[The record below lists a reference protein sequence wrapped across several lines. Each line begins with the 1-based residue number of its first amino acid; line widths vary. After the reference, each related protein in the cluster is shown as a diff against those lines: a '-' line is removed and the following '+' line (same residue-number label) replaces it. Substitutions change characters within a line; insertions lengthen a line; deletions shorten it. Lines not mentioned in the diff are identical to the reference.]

1 MVEKEYS
8 KIDIGIV
15 GGGTLCR
22 ELIKK
27 TAPGLSARVTAVA
40 DTDSQSPGLA
50 LARKLGLKI
59 FSDFHELC
67 EPRHDIDLIIITVP
81 EQSIFDDILETKS
94 PHIRVLA
101 YHVFKLFWEAIGFE
115 EKRLRE
121 RTEEMALIMNGI
133 QDFILVITPEMEIAD
148 VNEALLLQMHRSRED
163 VVGRKCYEIFQNLN
177 HQCNSRDIICPLK
190 EVIRNKSYTRQVMTR
205 KNAHN
210 EASYFE
216 VNVYPIW
223 EKSGKIFKF
232 IEISR
237 DITARFKE
245 EEEITRRLEQMVEE
259 RTRQLQ
265 ETHAQLLHQDKM
277 ASLGKLSASVVHEIN
292 NPIAGILN
300 LILLMQRIIEEEGIT
315 HEYIDQFSRHL
326 KLMETETVRTSRI
339 VSNLLAFSPQSN
351 MELKTLN
358 LNRLIEQTL
367 FLNANLLKINGVKV
381 SMRLDPDIPDLVGA
395 EDQIQQTFMNF
406 ISNAAEAIEAVGG
419 GGLTV
424 ETKSKDGS
432 VVIKFSDTGVGIPRE
447 NMPKLFEPF
456 FTTKKQGKGVGL
468 GLSLAYGIIQE
479 HGGTIHVKSKEGKG
493 TTLTVTLPLR
503 RPAHKRDRYGG
514 IHGQH

>member
-1 MVEKEYS
+1 MVEQELS

-22 ELIKK
+22 EIIEK
-27 TAPGLSARVTAVA
+27 TAPALSARITAVA

-50 LARKLGLKI
+50 FARKLGLKI

-81 EQSIFDDILETKS
+81 EQSVFDDILESKS

-101 YHVFKLFWEAIGFE
+101 YQVFRLFWEAIGFE
-115 EKRLRE
+115 ERRLRE

-133 QDFILVITPEMEIAD
+133 QDLILVITPEMEVAD
-148 VNEALLLQMHRSRED
+148 VNEAFLLQMHRSRKD
-163 VVGRKCYEIFQNLN
+163 VIGRKCYEIFQNLD
-177 HQCNSRDIICPLK
+177 HQCNSGDIACPLK
-190 EVIRNKSYTRQVMTR
+190 EVIRNKRHTRQILTR
-205 KNAHN
+205 TSSRN
-210 EASYFE
+210 EPSYFE

-237 DITARFKE
+237 DITARFRE
-245 EEEITRRLEQMVEE
+245 EEEITHRLEQMVEE
-259 RTRQLQ
+259 RTRQLE

-300 LILLMQRIIEEEGIT
+300 LIMLMQRIIKEEDIT
-315 HEYIDQFSRHL
+315 HENIDQFSRHL

-339 VSNLLAFSPQSN
+339 VSNLLAFSPQSK

-358 LNRLIEQTL
+358 LNRLVEQTL
-367 FLNANLLKINGVKV
+367 SLNSNLLKINGVKV
-381 SMRLDPDIPDLVGA
+381 NMRLAPDIPDLVGA
-395 EDQIQQTFMNF
+395 EDQIQQAFMNF
-406 ISNAAEAIEAVGG
+406 VSNAAEAIEAVGG
-419 GGLTV
+419 GVLTV
-424 ETKSKDGS
+424 ESKSKDDTI
-432 VVIKFSDTGVGIPRE
+432 VIKFVDTGVGIPRK
-447 NMPKLFEPF
+447 NIPKLFEPF
-456 FTTKKQGKGVGL
+456 FTTKKKGKGVGL

-479 HGGTIHVKSKEGKG
+479 HEGSIHVRSKEGKG
-493 TTLTVTLPLR
+493 TTLKVIFPL
-503 RPAHKRDRYGG
+503 KRTTQEPGRYGG
-514 IHGQH
+514 SHGKH